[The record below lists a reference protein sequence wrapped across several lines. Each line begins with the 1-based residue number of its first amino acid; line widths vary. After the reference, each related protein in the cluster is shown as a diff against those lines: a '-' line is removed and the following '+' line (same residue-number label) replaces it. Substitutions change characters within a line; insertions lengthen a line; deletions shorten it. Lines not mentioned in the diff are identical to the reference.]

1 MTTATVN
8 ELAEVPSIERP
19 ARRGRKAQEKTE
31 VLAPGSSWARQGPIP
46 SR

>member
-8 ELAEVPSIERP
+8 KLTEVTSIERP
-19 ARRGRKAQEKTE
+19 ARRGRKAQEKNG